1 MTNAADSQNVAA
13 GSTNVAAGSTNT
25 AVTPVQP
32 LAQLPSQK
40 DKVWFIT
47 GSSSGFGRL
56 LAELVLSLGGS
67 VVATARSLEKLTE
80 LTKQYPATLQLHEL
94 DVTSQ
99 QSIDDAVGAALARF
113 ERVDVLV
120 NNAGYGV
127 IGAIE
132 EVGAIEYGPM
142 YATNVFGLIDVTKA
156 LLPQFRARGSGSIVN
171 LSSIG
176 GLIGGAGFGYYAST
190 KFAVEGLSESLA
202 AELKPFGVHV
212 MVVEPGPFRTDFLGR
227 SAQESKNEI
236 PGYRQTAGKAREY
249 NQTQAGK
256 QQGDPQK
263 AVEAMVQAVSAAEPP
278 SHLLLGNSALDRYR
292 AKLKTFSEEMERW
305 EPVTRGA
312 DFAE

>member
-1 MTNAADSQNVAA
+1 MTNAAD
-13 GSTNVAAGSTNT
+13 STNVAAGSTNT

-80 LTKQYPATLQLHEL
+80 LTKKYPATLQLHEL

-212 MVVEPGPFRTDFLGR
+212 MLGEPGPFRTDFLGR

-236 PGYRQTAGKAREY
+236 PGYRETAGKAREY
-249 NQTQAGK
+249 NQTQAGR